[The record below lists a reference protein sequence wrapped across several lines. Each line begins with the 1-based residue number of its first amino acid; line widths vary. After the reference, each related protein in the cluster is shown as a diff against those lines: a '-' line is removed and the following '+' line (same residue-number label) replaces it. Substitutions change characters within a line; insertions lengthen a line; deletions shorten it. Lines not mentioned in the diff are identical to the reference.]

1 MLKLLIKKQLAEIFR
16 SYFYDAKKNKKR
28 STVSTV
34 LFFVFFVLLMVG
46 LLGGLFT
53 ALSLSICDSLVPL
66 GLGWMYFALIGLIA
80 VLLGTFGSVFNTYA
94 GLYLAKDND
103 LLLSLPI
110 PVRSIILSRLLS
122 VYLMGL
128 LYSGV
133 VTIPAAIV
141 YLIKAPFSA
150 GAPVGGLLF
159 VALTSAVVL
168 ILSCVLGWVVAKVS
182 LKLKNKSFITVLLS
196 LVFFGAYY
204 FVCFRWQTALQSFL
218 QNAAQIGVSLQKI
231 YPLYVIGL
239 SGTGSWGAM
248 AAVTA
253 VVLALLALTWRLLSG
268 SFLRIAT
275 SSGSTAARPARTAR
289 ETAQRSVYGA
299 VRAKEFRRFFAS
311 PTYMLNCGFGAI
323 LLPIAGVLALVRSR
337 ALMAMLAQ
345 MGSVPAELLTVL
357 IPAVVALLAA
367 MCPIAAPSVSLE
379 GKNLWLLQSLPVT
392 PWQVLRAKLTVQ
404 LLLTVVPVAVC
415 LVCAALAIPM
425 TVAELAM
432 LTAVSLLFTAF
443 SALLGLFLGLRMPN
457 LTWTREIIPIKQSA
471 SVAIALF
478 GGWGYAAVLGGG
490 YLLAGWRLGAVWYLG
505 CFAAAT
511 LLACLA
517 LYLWLKK
524 RGGAVLAAL

>member
-1 MLKLLIKKQLAEIFR
+1 MMLKVLLKKQLAEIFR

-182 LKLKNKSFITVLLS
+182 LKLKNKSLS
-196 LVFFGAYY
+196 RCCCPW
-204 FVCFRWQTALQSFL
+204 CFSAR
-218 QNAAQIGVSLQKI
+218 II
-231 YPLYVIGL
+231 L
-239 SGTGSWGAM
+239 SASAG
-248 AAVTA
+248 
-253 VVLALLALTWRLLSG
+253 R
-268 SFLRIAT
+268 
-275 SSGSTAARPARTAR
+275 
-289 ETAQRSVYGA
+289 
-299 VRAKEFRRFFAS
+299 RRFS
-311 PTYMLNCGFGAI
+311 
-323 LLPIAGVLALVRSR
+323 RSCR
-337 ALMAMLAQ
+337 
-345 MGSVPAELLTVL
+345 T
-357 IPAVVALLAA
+357 
-367 MCPIAAPSVSLE
+367 
-379 GKNLWLLQSLPVT
+379 
-392 PWQVLRAKLTVQ
+392 RRR
-404 LLLTVVPVAVC
+404 
-415 LVCAALAIPM
+415 
-425 TVAELAM
+425 
-432 LTAVSLLFTAF
+432 
-443 SALLGLFLGLRMPN
+443 SACR
-457 LTWTREIIPIKQSA
+457 
-471 SVAIALF
+471 
-478 GGWGYAAVLGGG
+478 
-490 YLLAGWRLGAVWYLG
+490 
-505 CFAAAT
+505 C
-511 LLACLA
+511 
-517 LYLWLKK
+517 KK
-524 RGGAVLAAL
+524 SIRCM